1 MFSVDLFTVVS
12 PLFQVT
18 ELQEFCSRTFILKH
32 SFAHKCHLENARL
45 AQVEIKG
52 ASLQTAVL
60 NACPKEQRGA
70 GAAVA
75 AAVVEITLEGGK
87 QNYF

>member
-60 NACPKEQRGA
+60 NACPKG
-70 GAAVA
+70 GW